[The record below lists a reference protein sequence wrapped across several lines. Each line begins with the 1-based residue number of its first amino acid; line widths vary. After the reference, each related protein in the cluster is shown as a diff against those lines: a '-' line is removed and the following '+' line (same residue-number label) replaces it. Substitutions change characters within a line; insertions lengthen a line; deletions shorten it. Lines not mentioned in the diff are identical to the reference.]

1 MKITS
6 ISELKEILQEN
17 MITYL
22 DGHND
27 EILDAVCNIIIESV
41 NNYETN
47 KKS

>member
-1 MKITS
+1 MEITS
-6 ISELKEILQEN
+6 TRELKEILQEN